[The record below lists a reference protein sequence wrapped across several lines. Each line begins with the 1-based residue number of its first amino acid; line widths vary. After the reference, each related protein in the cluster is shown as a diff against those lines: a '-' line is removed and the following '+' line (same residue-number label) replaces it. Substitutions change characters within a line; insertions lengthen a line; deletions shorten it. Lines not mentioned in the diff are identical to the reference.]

1 VRRIPA
7 SIAAMTERAAL
18 ARRALRLARTQVL
31 LSLAMVGLMPLAT
44 LVLLERAIT
53 DHMAMSLGVATALA
67 LAVMAFIT
75 WFADRQLLRPI
86 GRLVRHLAEDRPSD
100 FADPQPRWMMQVD
113 KRMGEATEKLTADR
127 IALGDAREMQQQLTR
142 EVHHRVKNNLQ
153 IVASL
158 LNLHRRGAT
167 SPDAAGAF
175 RTIQHRVDALTSV
188 HRHLV
193 SSGDG
198 ADRVGARQLVE
209 DVSAIF
215 GDPDGVSERPPVVA
229 DVPADLAL
237 AQDVALPVAFLLTEL
252 IELALRHDARAIVR
266 IALARGNDTTVLT
279 VGSIT
284 FADPACDKALTE
296 GYLVRVLAG
305 LSRQLRT
312 ELVRSED
319 RTGFTLALAAA

>member
-1 VRRIPA
+1 
-7 SIAAMTERAAL
+7 MTERAVL
-18 ARRALRLARTQVL
+18 ARRALRLARTRVL
-31 LSLAMVGLMPLAT
+31 LSLALVGLLPLAT
-44 LVLLERAIT
+44 LVVLERAIT
-53 DHMAMSLGVATALA
+53 DHMAMSLGVATGLA
-67 LAVMAFIT
+67 LIVMIFIT

-100 FADPQPRWMMQVD
+100 FAEPQPRWMMQVD
-113 KRMGEATEKLTADR
+113 KRMGEATERLAADR
-127 IALGDAREMQQQLTR
+127 LALGDARALQQQLTR

-153 IVASL
+153 IIASL

-198 ADRVGARQLVE
+198 ADRVGARQLIE
-209 DVSAIF
+209 DVSGIF
-215 GDPDGVSERPPVVA
+215 GDPDGLSERPPVVA
-229 DVPADLAL
+229 DVPNDLAL

-266 IALARGNDTTVLT
+266 IELVQRDASIVLS
-279 VGSIT
+279 VSSVT
-284 FADPACDKALTE
+284 FAEAACDAAITG
-296 GYLVRVLAG
+296 GYLARVLAG
-305 LSRQLRT
+305 LSRQLRAD
-312 ELVRSED
+312 LLRSDD
-319 RTGFTLALAAA
+319 RTGFTLALASA

>member
-1 VRRIPA
+1 
-7 SIAAMTERAAL
+7 MTERAVL
-18 ARRALRLARTQVL
+18 ARRALRLARMRVL
-31 LSLAMVGLMPLAT
+31 LALATAALVPLAT
-44 LVLLERAIT
+44 LVLLERTIAN
-53 DHMAMSLGVATALA
+53 HMTMSLGMAIALA
-67 LAVMAFIT
+67 LVVMASIT

-100 FADPQPRWMMQVD
+100 FAEPQSRWMMQVD
-113 KRMGEATEKLTADR
+113 KRMGEATERLAADR
-127 IALGDAREMQQQLTR
+127 EALGDARALQAQLTR

-153 IVASL
+153 VVASL

-167 SPDAAGAF
+167 SADAQAAF

-198 ADRVGARQLVE
+198 ADRIAARQLVE

-229 DVPADLAL
+229 EVPADLAL
-237 AQDVALPVAFLLTEL
+237 AQDVALPIAFLLTEL
-252 IELALRHDARAIVR
+252 IELALRHDARAVVR
-266 IALARGNDTTVLT
+266 ITLKQRDGTVDLAVH
-279 VGSIT
+279 SAI
-284 FADPACDKALTE
+284 FADPACDAALTE

-312 ELVRSED
+312 ELVRSEE
-319 RTGFTLALAAA
+319 RTAFTLTLAAA